1 MSELLD
7 FMEADGKLAT
17 LALAKWV
24 LLPRLEAT
32 MSGFVEE
39 QARWPYLRQVVAD
52 CQAHSCYRPAV
63 TKSEGVKS
71 TVAGKGGKKEK
82 SKNNANAAPT
92 GLFSTADVVK
102 PVLGEI
108 DWASAGL
115 VRRILD
121 SRIVHVIFYLYIFCF
136 ILIFWQM
143 SSLCILFD
151 AAILAAFPCSKE
163 LQLHTA
169 AITRCANPA
178 FGDFQCNNAMAL
190 SKGLKSLEGYS
201 GTFCLLL
208 SYSFDR

>member
-1 MSELLD
+1 MD

-17 LALAKWV
+17 LALVKWV

-32 MSGFVEE
+32 MSGIVEE

-71 TVAGKGGKKEK
+71 TVPGKGGKKEK
-82 SKNNANAAPT
+82 SKNNANVAPT

-121 SRIVHVIFYLYIFCF
+121 SRIFHVIFYLYLFVLYIY
-136 ILIFWQM
+136 IYIFWADV
-143 SSLCILFD
+143 F
-151 AAILAAFPCSKE
+151 FV
-163 LQLHTA
+163 
-169 AITRCANPA
+169 
-178 FGDFQCNNAMAL
+178 
-190 SKGLKSLEGYS
+190 YS
-201 GTFCLLL
+201 V
-208 SYSFDR
+208 